1 MKETGKGQNQ
11 FKSSASLV
19 MYFLK
24 GSAGFFL
31 LSMIFASAVSFLDM
45 VLPGMISFT
54 VDSVIGDKTPSL
66 PASVLLW
73 FENAG
78 GVELLRKQPV
88 LIAVSVIAVALT
100 GAVFR
105 FLFRYFILLAA

>member
-1 MKETGKGQNQ
+1 MKESGKGQKQ

-19 MYFLK
+19 IYFLK
-24 GSAGFFL
+24 GSTGFFL
-31 LSMIFASAVSFLDM
+31 LSMVFASAVSFLDM

-54 VDSVIGDKTPSL
+54 VDSVIGDKTPNL

-73 FENAG
+73 LEKAG
-78 GVELLRKQPV
+78 GAELFRKQPA
-88 LIAVSVIAVALT
+88 LIAVSVIAVALA

-105 FLFRYFILLAA
+105 FQFR